1 MSREKMTL
9 FISVGRNFCKFHYGE
24 DVTSQGRP
32 FKRLTPPIFPIIT
45 PLSCQTG
52 SENDEGFILKLTK
65 YLGER
70 YSTKEE
76 LQYYFSKKYCP
87 EEVDTLDWGE
97 IIMMPE
103 EDQLIEELL
112 DTINVKNR

>member
-1 MSREKMTL
+1 MTL

-24 DVTSQGRP
+24 DVTSQGS
-32 FKRLTPPIFPIIT
+32 PIFPIIT

-87 EEVDTLDWGE
+87 EEVDTLD
-97 IIMMPE
+97 
-103 EDQLIEELL
+103 
-112 DTINVKNR
+112 